1 MRWGAFYTKNVAE
14 VGTDEHGLYI
24 GPLRCP
30 CCPQRCPH
38 LCPSLLPWL
47 CCAAMYTAID
57 IAKQKVPW
65 SDVRI
70 QETEQRLGSGHALRT
85 LDLRQGTQKVAI
97 EENLWQRL
105 LKTAGGEQIGA
116 SSVARPALDMSR

>member
-1 MRWGAFYTKNVAE
+1 VHAKMPLLSLIDPSYETTLTARPDNAYGAGRLRWGAFYTKNVAE

-24 GPLRCP
+24 GPLRC
-30 CCPQRCPH
+30 
-38 LCPSLLPWL
+38 
-47 CCAAMYTAID
+47 
-57 IAKQKVPW
+57 
-65 SDVRI
+65 
-70 QETEQRLGSGHALRT
+70 HALRT